1 MTSHAF
7 KVPGNFRI
15 NIRPEGPARERWEA
29 KTKDGTN
36 VAFQGRC
43 KDAVLVAADCL
54 VHKPEMDKLKSLK
67 QD

>member
-1 MTSHAF
+1 MTSRSQG
-7 KVPGNFRI
+7 VLEVT
-15 NIRPEGPARERWEA
+15 RPEGPARERWEA
-29 KTKDGTN
+29 KTKDSTN